1 MPISPIPL
9 MILTGF
15 LGAGKTTLL
24 NRLLNSDHGLK
35 IAVMVNDF
43 GAINIDA
50 QLVVD
55 VDEAEETIN
64 LSNGCICCTIRG
76 DLVKAV
82 MDLIARDDP
91 PEYIIIE
98 TSGVSD
104 PIDVVLTLRAIN
116 RVAIDS
122 VLTVIDAEQ
131 LPQTRAEFPILAMNQ
146 IGTADLVVLN
156 KADLVDE
163 AQRASVKQMVVEIA
177 PKARVIETVQG
188 AVPLE
193 IVLGAGRYDPMQVAE
208 KTAQAVHVHESAP
221 HHDQHD
227 DHPHADHSLIFET
240 WSWRSDQPVSYRALR
255 RVVDSLPETIYRAKG
270 IFFLADQP
278 DQRAILQVVGKR
290 AALSLEAGATTQSQ
304 VALIGTQGSMVPST
318 LQQLFDGALA
328 INAPKTELGAI
339 VDGALSWLRRTR
351 RDIH

>member
-1 MPISPIPL
+1 METHPIPL

-24 NRLLNSDHGLK
+24 NHVLQSDHGLR

-82 MDLIARDDP
+82 LDLVERDDP

-116 RVAIDS
+116 RIAIDS
-122 VLTVIDAEQ
+122 VVTVIDAEQ
-131 LPQTRAEFPILAMNQ
+131 LPQTRMEHPVLAMNQ
-146 IGTADLVVLN
+146 IGTADLLVLN
-156 KADLVDE
+156 KVDLVDE
-163 AQRASVKQMVVEIA
+163 AQRENVRQLVAEIT
-177 PKARVIETVQG
+177 PNARIIEAVAGQ
-188 AVPLE
+188 VPLE
-193 IVLGAGRYDPMQVAE
+193 ILLAAGRYDPVQVAA
-208 KTAQAVHVHESAP
+208 KQAPNVHIHEITFRYDPA
-221 HHDQHD
+221 HH
-227 DHPHADHSLIFET
+227 DHSLIFDT
-240 WSWRSDQPVSYRALR
+240 WSWRNDQPVSYRALKR
-255 RVVDSLPETIYRAKG
+255 AINQLPDNIYRAKG

-278 DQRAILQVVGKR
+278 DKKAVLQIVGKR
-290 AALSLEAGATTQSQ
+290 VTLQLEAGQTTRSQ
-304 VALIGTQGSMVPST
+304 LALIGTHGTIDAPA
-318 LQQLFDGALA
+318 LQATFDNTLA
-328 INAPKTELGAI
+328 IHAPKTEIGAI
-339 VDGALSWLRRTR
+339 VDQALSWLRQSRQ
-351 RDIH
+351 HNN